1 MDINSVKTWKI
12 IIPHKVIIIKSNFN
26 IPMLN
31 KINKQTNVN
40 PINISHKKQLI
51 NNKKD
56 ITTKYDNKAK
66 IRINR

>member
-40 PINISHKKQLI
+40 PINISNKKQLI

-66 IRINR
+66 IRING